1 MSYPRRHDD
10 ESKRTARPRGP
21 GRPRD
26 GRRPRHRAGGRASAG
41 GRGRRHRG
49 ARPRAAPRDAGPRR
63 GAHAALPR
71 DPRRRGRPDG
81 GGGGGG
87 AHARGAG
94 AARRRRE
101 QCRHGRA
108 TRARGP
114 RRRHAPARA
123 RRGPEGHDP
132 RKPGGLPTPQG
143 ARRRDR
149 QHRVGVGHGGR
160 GRVAA
165 GGRGRHARRQE
176 RTGVRRG
183 QRRRHRLHP
192 LARQRCGSPRGA
204 RQRRR
209 AGSGPDGDDPGLRL
223 QHRGPADLPHGTSR
237 RHRTGGGVPGLLHVE
252 LRHGPGGR
260 RRRRRRARL
269 EGARMPISPADPH
282 PRRRIRVLDTE
293 LSYVD
298 TGSGDPTV
306 FLHGNPTSSYLW
318 RNVIPHVAARGR
330 CLAPDLVGMG
340 ESGHASGG
348 SYRFVDHAR
357 YLDAWFDALRLDRN
371 VTLVVHD
378 WGSALGFHWA
388 RRHPE
393 RVRGIAYM
401 EAIVRPMTWNDWP
414 EPGRMIFRAMRSAA
428 GEEIVLVK
436 NVFVERLLP
445 ASVMRGLGPEE
456 MERYRAP
463 YREPGESRRPT
474 LTWPRQIPL
483 DGEPA
488 DVVEIAHA
496 YADWLTKSPVP
507 KLFVNGDPGFLLTGA
522 LRAFCR
528 TFPNQ
533 QEVTVRGTHF
543 VQEDSPD
550 EIGRAVAD
558 FVARLS

>member
-1 MSYPRRHDD
+1 
-10 ESKRTARPRGP
+10 
-21 GRPRD
+21 
-26 GRRPRHRAGGRASAG
+26 
-41 GRGRRHRG
+41 
-49 ARPRAAPRDAGPRR
+49 
-63 GAHAALPR
+63 
-71 DPRRRGRPDG
+71 
-81 GGGGGG
+81 
-87 AHARGAG
+87 
-94 AARRRRE
+94 
-101 QCRHGRA
+101 
-108 TRARGP
+108 
-114 RRRHAPARA
+114 
-123 RRGPEGHDP
+123 
-132 RKPGGLPTPQG
+132 
-143 ARRRDR
+143 
-149 QHRVGVGHGGR
+149 
-160 GRVAA
+160 
-165 GGRGRHARRQE
+165 
-176 RTGVRRG
+176 
-183 QRRRHRLHP
+183 
-192 LARQRCGSPRGA
+192 
-204 RQRRR
+204 
-209 AGSGPDGDDPGLRL
+209 
-223 QHRGPADLPHGTSR
+223 
-237 RHRTGGGVPGLLHVE
+237 
-252 LRHGPGGR
+252 
-260 RRRRRRARL
+260 
-269 EGARMPISPADPH
+269 MPISPADPH
-282 PRRRIRVLDTE
+282 PRRRARVLDTE
-293 LSYVD
+293 LTYVD
-298 TGSGDPTV
+298 TGSGDPIV

-340 ESGHASGG
+340 ESGHAPGG

-393 RVRGIAYM
+393 RVRGIAYT

-463 YREPGESRRPT
+463 YRESGESRRPT

-488 DVVEIAHA
+488 DVVEIAQA

-533 QEVTVRGTHF
+533 HEVTVRGTHF